1 MMYLGVEEGSKA
13 HRLYDAQN
21 NKIAVSRDVVFEEN
35 VKFEWGTQNVTDYN
49 VEFQVLDENLSEQL
63 VDGTGNVQNGELMN
77 EGMPGAA
84 AGDADI
90 HSQGSTGSG
99 GGVPDLLQS
108 PSTQAMPLGSHSP
121 LVNTVGNQAMGE
133 TLEQSP
139 SAVEQPQLASTVL
152 EQAHLIQKINLRD
165 SEASMIFIRMHRRW
179 S

>member
-1 MMYLGVEEGSKA
+1 MGDCTPYEAWNGRKPHLGHLKVFGCTANVRSAGPHLRKLANRSQRMMYLGVEEGSKA

-35 VKFEWGTQNVTDYN
+35 VKFEWGTQNVTDCN

-63 VDGTGNVQNGELMN
+63 VDGTGNVQNGDLLN
-77 EGMPGAA
+77 EGTQGAA

-90 HSQGSTGSG
+90 HSQGSTGRG

-121 LVNTVGNQAMGE
+121 LVNTVGN
-133 TLEQSP
+133 
-139 SAVEQPQLASTVL
+139 
-152 EQAHLIQKINLRD
+152 
-165 SEASMIFIRMHRRW
+165 
-179 S
+179 

>member
-1 MMYLGVEEGSKA
+1 
-13 HRLYDAQN
+13 
-21 NKIAVSRDVVFEEN
+21 
-35 VKFEWGTQNVTDYN
+35 
-49 VEFQVLDENLSEQL
+49 
-63 VDGTGNVQNGELMN
+63 MN

-165 SEASMIFIRMHRRW
+165 SEASMIFIRIHRRW

>member
-35 VKFEWGTQNVTDYN
+35 VKFEWGTQNVTDCN

-139 SAVEQPQLASTVL
+139 SAVEQP
-152 EQAHLIQKINLRD
+152 
-165 SEASMIFIRMHRRW
+165 
-179 S
+179 

>member
-77 EGMPGAA
+77 EGMPRAA

-108 PSTQAMPLGSHSP
+108 PSTQAMPLGSHR
-121 LVNTVGNQAMGE
+121 LI
-133 TLEQSP
+133 
-139 SAVEQPQLASTVL
+139 
-152 EQAHLIQKINLRD
+152 AH
-165 SEASMIFIRMHRRW
+165 W
-179 S
+179 